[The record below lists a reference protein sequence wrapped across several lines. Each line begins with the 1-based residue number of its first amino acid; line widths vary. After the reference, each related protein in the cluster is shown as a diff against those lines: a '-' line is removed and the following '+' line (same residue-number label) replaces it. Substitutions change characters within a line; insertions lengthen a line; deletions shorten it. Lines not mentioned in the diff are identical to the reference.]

1 METAKIT
8 GNLTQ
13 NMSNRSALSDY
24 EGWGM
29 FWDLITFCFYRRN
42 LFSRLLLSVPGVKSF
57 CFWAS
62 WKKKLHLL
70 VTSFMQMV
78 RLMISA
84 GSGNTF
90 PTGRRRV
97 GGQRLHR
104 CHFIH
109 RHSRGVATQAH
120 ARFSAHCHGTDIWDG
135 KIPHGNP
142 VFFI

>member
-13 NMSNRSALSDY
+13 NMSNRSTLSDY

-78 RLMISA
+78 RPMISA

-97 GGQRLHR
+97 GGRLHR

-120 ARFSAHCHGTDIWDG
+120 ARFSAHCRGTDIRDG